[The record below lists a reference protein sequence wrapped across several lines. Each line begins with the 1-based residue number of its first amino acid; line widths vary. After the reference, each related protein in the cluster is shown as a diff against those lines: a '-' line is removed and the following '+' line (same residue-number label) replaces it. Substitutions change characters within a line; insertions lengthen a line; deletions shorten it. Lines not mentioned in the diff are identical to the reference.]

1 LAVFFCCRARAT
13 GRARQSAKTQLRE
26 RARGVTGAR
35 VTGARERGRDKG
47 FWLVATKISREINS
61 RRRPCARD
69 SRVAPALCSAGGR
82 RPCSLLLPAALCSG
96 GPARPLLPRWPAAQ
110 PSASCSRRR
119 PSAPVRSPSAPRW
132 LAICG
137 SAPARPLFLQ
147 VPGRSALC
155 SGVCSRRLPSPP
167 AALCSSRW
175 PALC

>member
-82 RPCSLLLPAALCSG
+82 RPCSLLLQV
-96 GPARPLLPRWPAAQ
+96 PARPLLRGGWPSAALRPPALCSCRCLVAQ
-110 PSASCSRRR
+110 PSAQVSAPAAYHLLPPPSAPAGGR
-119 PSAPVRSPSAPRW
+119 PSADLFPPQLPPCRSGPSLIP
-132 LAICG
+132 C
-137 SAPARPLFLQ
+137 S
-147 VPGRSALC
+147 SAL
-155 SGVCSRRLPSPP
+155 
-167 AALCSSRW
+167 SS
-175 PALC
+175 LL